1 MQALLCNYSEY
12 SIRSSFNAS
21 AMRNQALTS
30 QPPRL
35 LALNFGLSRKLGT
48 MTHWCSDGP
57 LGQDR
62 PNVDDTP
69 AGGESLQ
76 ISDWDCCV
84 AECYRVLQSVTVL
97 QIPDWDCWFCGFED
111 ATSSRARRIPDSS
124 LCVHH
129 KQTATSLLF
138 SPPGLGTTF
147 KVPNR
152 SPQNDNI
159 SDDVFALNV
168 IFTLGYISF
177 FHQFLLSSLYMH
189 WVKTAWAVKGGKG
202 QYQVQLK
209 ASSLGFYTIM
219 T

>member
-1 MQALLCNYSEY
+1 MQTLLCNYSEY

-76 ISDWDCCV
+76 ISDWDC
-84 AECYRVLQSVTVL
+84 
-97 QIPDWDCWFCGFED
+97 WFCGFED

-152 SPQNDNI
+152 SPQNNNI
-159 SDDVFALNV
+159 ADDVFALNI
-168 IFTLGYISF
+168 IFTLGYTSF

-189 WVKTAWAVKGGKG
+189 LVKTAWAVKGGKG

-209 ASSLGFYTIM
+209 ASTLGFYTILI
-219 T
+219 